1 MKALF
6 KHLLLSALLLGSAY
20 SYAGNA
26 TNGEALATK
35 LACAACHGAGLNKP
49 IDPSYPK
56 IAGQYEDYIYVALK
70 SYKVENNAL
79 VGRNHPSMVGI
90 VKQLKLEE
98 LRDLAAYVS
107 QLPGELQV
115 AAQPKI
121 RYGQK

>member
-1 MKALF
+1 MRALF
-6 KHLLLSALLLGSAY
+6 KPLALATLVLSASHAF
-20 SYAGNA
+20 AGNA
-26 TNGEALATK
+26 ANGEALATK

-70 SYKVENNAL
+70 SYKTEGNAL

-90 VKQLKLEE
+90 VKQLKLDE

-107 QLPGELQV
+107 ELPGELQI